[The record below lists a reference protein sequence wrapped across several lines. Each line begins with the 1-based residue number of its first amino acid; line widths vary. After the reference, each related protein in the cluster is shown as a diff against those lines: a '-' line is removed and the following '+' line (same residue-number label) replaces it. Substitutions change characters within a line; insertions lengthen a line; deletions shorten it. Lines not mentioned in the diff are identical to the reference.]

1 MKASKI
7 LDAFIY
13 FILKNTITNYLWL
26 KRQRKE
32 LY

>member
-13 FILKNTITNYLWL
+13 FILKNTITNRLWL

>member
-13 FILKNTITNYLWL
+13 FILKNITTNHLWL